1 MKITFIIASLGS
13 GGAER
18 VLVTLANALCQ
29 KHKVQIIKFNTENS
43 FYPLDER
50 VSVQSLAQFKFTN
63 LYHKIMSRFKKF
75 FALKKAMRASN
86 SDIFISFLDS
96 TNIACI
102 GANFGSKTPLIIS
115 EHSTQSY
122 LKPKMWRALRRLF
135 YPHCNALSV
144 LSKSDKFYYKKF
156 VKKVKVLFNPCH
168 FNPQTNLQKE
178 NVVLFVGRLDT
189 NKNGAMFLRAIA
201 NLPQN
206 LQSEYEF
213 IIAGEGE
220 ERANLKTLAL
230 NLGIKV
236 HFLGKVQD
244 IETLYKKAKILCLCS
259 FIEGLPTVLIES
271 VFFEVVRIS
280 TDYVNSARD
289 LIQDGA
295 DGFIVPQNDD
305 KAMGEKLKLLMSDEK
320 VREKLAHK
328 ASKRC
333 ADFDTARIVKKW
345 LALIKEVCEN
355 KTDKNMVCKSKQG
368 LAKSKNALNLASKTR
383 HLAKAKR

>member
-29 KHKVQIIKFNTENS
+29 KHKVQIIKFSAENS

-50 VSVQSLAQFKFTN
+50 VSVQTLAQFKFTN

-75 FALKKAMRASN
+75 FALKKAMKASN

-122 LKPKMWRALRRLF
+122 LKPKIWRALRRLF

-144 LSKSDKFYYKKF
+144 LSESDKIYYKKF

-168 FNPQTNLQKE
+168 FSPQKNLQKE
-178 NVVLFVGRLDT
+178 NVILFIGRLDT

-220 ERANLKTLAL
+220 ERTNLEILAL

-236 HFLGKVQD
+236 CFLGRVQD
-244 IETLYKKAKILCLCS
+244 IETLYKRAKILCLCS
-259 FIEGLPTVLIES
+259 FVEGLPTVLIES
-271 VFFEVVRIS
+271 VFFEVVRVS

-289 LIQDGA
+289 LIKDGA

-305 KAMGEKLKLLMSDEK
+305 KAMSERLKRLMSDEK
-320 VREKLAHK
+320 LREKLARK

-333 ADFDTARIVKKW
+333 ADFDTAHIVKKW
-345 LALIKEVCEN
+345 LALIKKVR
-355 KTDKNMVCKSKQG
+355 KKAGKNGAHKSKQN
-368 LAKSKNALNLASKTR
+368 LAKSKNALNSASKTA